1 MEQIINQL
9 NSEQRTA
16 VEHIDGPLLIL
27 AGAGS
32 GKTSTITARLA
43 YLIDTLGIP
52 SEQTLTLTFT
62 NKAAREMRS
71 RALSMINSEVQPPL
85 LCTFHKFGLL
95 FLKMYISRLNR
106 DNNFV
111 IIDTDDKKRIIKQFN
126 SDIATSVIANEI
138 SHFKNSLITPD
149 DADASAELKE
159 EKLIAS
165 LYKRYELYLQQN
177 NLIDFDDLL
186 LLSYKLLES
195 DPSLREEIS
204 RKYQYIM
211 IDEYQDTNLLQFKL
225 VQQLCDT
232 HNNICVV
239 GDDDQ
244 SIYGWRGANIRN
256 ILEFDKSFEDTKTIK
271 LETNYRSTEK
281 ILEAANAL
289 IEHNRSRLGKTLH
302 SVHGAGE
309 KVEILD
315 SHDEKE
321 ESYLIAKKI
330 NELLRSGENASDIA
344 ILYRINALSRS
355 IEEGLNREGVGY
367 RLVGGLRFYDR
378 AEIKDIIS
386 YIRLIGNEDDDFS
399 LKRIINKPR
408 RSLGSVS
415 VKKIEDAAA
424 KLGISMFNLLKNHD
438 LSDVLG
444 KKNIQNVNKFV
455 DDILYLQRNADNSL
469 YTFIDLFEERIALK
483 KFYAPLPDGMDK
495 VSNIDEFYGLFRD
508 KIKQNPEISLDDFLN
523 ELALQSDQDQIDND
537 TIYIMSIHASKGLE
551 FKHLFVIGFEE
562 KFLPII
568 GDGSD
573 IEEERRL
580 GYVALTRAK
589 ERLTLSTTKSR
600 FYKGRRE
607 QLTKSRFLKEAGLI
621 EGSLSLEQS
630 VSFKKGDIVQ
640 HKIFGMGRVMSVN
653 KSGKDYKLNINF
665 GGNKRDILSSFVQK
679 V

>member
-1 MEQIINQL
+1 MDEITKKL
-9 NSEQRTA
+9 NEEQRSA
-16 VEHIDGPLLIL
+16 VEHVDGPLLIL

-43 YLIDTLGIP
+43 YLIDVLGIP

-62 NKAAREMRS
+62 NKAAREMRT
-71 RALSMINSEVQPPL
+71 RALGMINSDVTPPL

-95 FLKMYISRLNR
+95 FLKMNIQKLGRE
-106 DNNFV
+106 NNFV

-126 SDIATSVIANEI
+126 SDITTSIIGNEI
-138 SHFKNSLITPD
+138 SHFKNSLITPSQ
-149 DADASAELKE
+149 ADLQAELKE
-159 EKLIAS
+159 EKIIAS
-165 LYKRYELYLQQN
+165 LYKRYELYLEQN
-177 NLIDFDDLL
+177 NLVDFDDLIL
-186 LLSYKLLES
+186 LTYKLLEQNEE
-195 DPSLREEIS
+195 LRNETS
-204 RKYQYIM
+204 KKYRYIM

-225 VQQLCDT
+225 VEKLCDT
-232 HNNICVV
+232 HKNICVV

-256 ILEFDKSFEDTKTIK
+256 ILDFDKSFEDTNTIK
-271 LETNYRSTEK
+271 LENNYRSTEE
-281 ILEAANAL
+281 ILKAANSL
-289 IEHNRSRLGKTLH
+289 IEHNRSRLGKTLR
-302 SVHGAGE
+302 SVNGKGE
-309 KVEILD
+309 EVSIID
-315 SHDEKE
+315 SFDEKE
-321 ESYLIAKKI
+321 EAYLIAKKI
-330 NELLRSGENASDIA
+330 NALLKSGENASDIA

-355 IEEGLNREGVGY
+355 IEEGLNRDGIGY

-386 YIRLIGNEDDDFS
+386 YIRLIGNTDDDFS

-408 RSLGSVS
+408 RSLGAVS
-415 VKKIEDAAA
+415 VAKIEAEST
-424 KLGISMFNLLKNHD
+424 KRGISMFKLLKDHD
-438 LSDVLG
+438 LSDILG
-444 KKNIQNVNKFV
+444 KKNIININKFI
-455 DDILYLQRNADNSL
+455 DDIVYLQRNAEDNL
-469 YTFIDLFEERIALK
+469 YTFIDLFEERIGLK

-495 VSNIDEFYGLFRD
+495 VSNIDEFHGLFRD
-508 KIKQNPEISLDDFLN
+508 KIKQNPQITLDEFLH
-523 ELALQSDQDQIDND
+523 ELALQSDQDQIEND

-551 FKHLFVIGFEE
+551 FKHLFVIGLEE

-589 ERLTLSTTKSR
+589 KNLTLSTTKSR

-640 HKIFGMGRVMSVN
+640 HKIFGMGRILSVN

-679 V
+679 I